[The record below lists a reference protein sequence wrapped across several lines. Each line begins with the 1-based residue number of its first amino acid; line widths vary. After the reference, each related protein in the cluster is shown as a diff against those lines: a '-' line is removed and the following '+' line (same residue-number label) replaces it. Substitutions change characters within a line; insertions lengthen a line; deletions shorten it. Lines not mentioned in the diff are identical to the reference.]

1 MWNSW
6 NYFFKRNKFKISGK
20 EIVRRMSKRMD
31 SRGPDAMKFWSN
43 ENDKIVLG
51 HNRLSIID
59 LSKKGDQPMISN
71 CKRYVIVF
79 NGEIYNFEK
88 LKIEIKKRWIYF

>member
-1 MWNSW
+1 MCGIAGII
-6 NYFFKRNKFKISGK
+6 FFKRNKFKISGK

-31 SRGPDAMKFWSN
+31 SRCDAMKFWSN

-59 LSKKGDQPMISN
+59 LQKKAISP
-71 CKRYVIVF
+71 
-79 NGEIYNFEK
+79 
-88 LKIEIKKRWIYF
+88 